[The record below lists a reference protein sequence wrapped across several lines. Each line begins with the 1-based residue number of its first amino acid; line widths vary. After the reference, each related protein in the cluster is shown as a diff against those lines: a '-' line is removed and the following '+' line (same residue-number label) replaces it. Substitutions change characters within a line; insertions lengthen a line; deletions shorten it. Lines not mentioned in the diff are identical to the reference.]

1 MFNLNRIN
9 GNTFNLCIFEDFC
22 LCPSRDHPLP
32 TTPVAQTICCPLTPI
47 LPPPR
52 VTEPLVFSKAQRIQ
66 NEDSACQPPL

>member
-1 MFNLNRIN
+1 M
-9 GNTFNLCIFEDFC
+9 
-22 LCPSRDHPLP
+22 
-32 TTPVAQTICCPLTPI
+32 TPVAETVCCPLTPI